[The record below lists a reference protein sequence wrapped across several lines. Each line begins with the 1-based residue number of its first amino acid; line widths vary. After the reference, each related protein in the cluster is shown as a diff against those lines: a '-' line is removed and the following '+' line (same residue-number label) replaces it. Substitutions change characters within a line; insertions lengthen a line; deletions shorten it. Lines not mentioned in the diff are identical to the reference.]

1 MKFSEFKYVRPDID
15 KTLSEFKR
23 LIEKFEL
30 ADSAEEETE
39 VIIRINRLRDNFSS
53 MQTIAYINYS
63 NDTNNKMFE
72 DEQDYFDTNEP
83 FYEDT
88 LNDYFRSLLNSK
100 FREKLTDKFG
110 KHLFEIAEIASKCS
124 DHRIVEE
131 KQKENHLC
139 SEYMKLKATAKI
151 SFDGKERNLQDLE
164 PFMESTD
171 RDVRI
176 KSFKAYWKFYSDNA
190 DELNNV
196 FDKLVKL
203 RNEMGQKLGYNN
215 FKELG
220 YSRMERLDYNE
231 DMVKNFR
238 ESIKKYIVPL
248 SMKLREKQRKR
259 LSLDKLMVYDLFIQF
274 TTGNA
279 TPKGDPAWI
288 IEKSRQMF
296 DEFSEN
302 TSEFFNFMINNDLM
316 DVVNRSGKDPGGFC
330 SYIPDYKSPYIFSNM
345 NGTHSDVRILNH
357 EAGHAFQAFQS
368 RNSDVIEYRSPSS
381 DACEIHSMSMEFL
394 TYPWMNIFFEED
406 TDKFKYE
413 HLMDSVNFLPYG
425 VLVDDF
431 QHWIYE
437 NPDAQPAE
445 RNSKWRE
452 MEKEYMPHLNYGDID
467 FLEKGGRWQKQAHIY
482 EIPFYYIDYC
492 LAMVCAFQFWSKA
505 IHNGTGDDYKNEV
518 KRYIDL
524 CNNGGSAPFLE
535 LLKSAGLES
544 PFEEDVIKKLAGEIE
559 NYLDSIDDSKF

>member
-1 MKFSEFKYVRPDID
+1 MKFSEIKYIRPDVD

-23 LIEKFEL
+23 LIERFEQ
-30 ADSAEEETE
+30 ADSAEAETD
-39 VIIRINRLRDNFSS
+39 VIISINRLRDNFST
-53 MQTIAYINYS
+53 METIAYINYT
-63 NDTNNKMFE
+63 NDTNNKMYE
-72 DEQDYFDTNEP
+72 EEQEYFDTNEP
-83 FYEDT
+83 YYEDS
-88 LNDYFRSLLNSK
+88 LNDYYRSLLNCK

-151 SFDGKERNLQDLE
+151 SFEGKERNLQELE

-176 KSFKAYWKFYSDNA
+176 KAFKAYWNFYSENA
-190 DELNNV
+190 GELNNV

-203 RNEMGQKLGYNN
+203 RNEMGQKLGYSN

-231 DMVKNFR
+231 DMVKKFR

-248 SMKLREKQRKR
+248 SMKLREKQRNR
-259 LSLDKLMVYDLFIQF
+259 LGLDKLMVYDLFIQF

-296 DEFSEN
+296 DEFSES
-302 TSEFFNFMINNDLM
+302 TSEFFNFMIDNELM
-316 DVVNRSGKDPGGFC
+316 DVVNRSGKDPGGYC
-330 SYIPDYKSPYIFSNM
+330 SYIPDHKSPYIFSNM

-413 HLMDSVNFLPYG
+413 HLMDRVNFLPYG

-437 NPDAQPAE
+437 NPDASPSD

-452 MEKEYMPHLNYGDID
+452 MEKDYMPHLNYGDID

-482 EIPFYYIDYC
+482 ESPFYYIDYC
-492 LAMVCAFQFWSKA
+492 LAQVCAFQFWSKA
-505 IHNGTGDDYKNEV
+505 IHNGSVDNYQNEV

-524 CNNGGSAPFLE
+524 CNMGGSAPFLE
-535 LLKSAGLES
+535 LLKSAGLDS

-559 NYLDSIDDSKF
+559 NYLDSIDDSKL